1 MDHNSTEDKKFKSDK
16 YDWCLEGFFALKF
29 TDPIAQEA
37 ILLYADKTSDEKLA
51 EDLREAVKSVRG
63 EE

>member
-1 MDHNSTEDKKFKSDK
+1 MANHLTEDKKFKSDK
-16 YDWCLEGFFALKF
+16 YAWCPEGFLALKF

-37 ILLYADKTSDEKLA
+37 ILLYADETNDKELA
-51 EDLREAVKSVRG
+51 EDLREAVKLARG